1 MSERKQETIQFI
13 CPGCRNTAVL
23 PKESIGT
30 FMPCPSCGVSMA
42 VDADDTPRPPGAT
55 DSTIEEVQLVR
66 RVTFR
71 VFRLNMFESWE
82 SLFEETAKFANT
94 LPARSLDQHQP
105 FRRRCDRD
113 MCSDGLVLDGRAGLT
128 RPQQP

>member
-1 MSERKQETIQFI
+1 MSEYEQESIQFI
-13 CPGCRNTAVL
+13 CPGCRNTAQL

-30 FMPCPSCGVSMA
+30 FMPCPSCGMSMA
-42 VDADDTPRPPGAT
+42 IDADDTPRTPVEEPPT
-55 DSTIEEVQLVR
+55 EDVQLVR

-94 LPARSLDQHQP
+94 LPPSDLINISHSGGDAIGTCAATVWFWTVQP
-105 FRRRCDRD
+105 
-113 MCSDGLVLDGRAGLT
+113 A
-128 RPQQP
+128 

>member
-42 VDADDTPRPPGAT
+42 VDADDTPSPPNAT
-55 DSTIEEVQLVR
+55 DSTTEEVQLVR

-94 LPARSLDQHQP
+94 LPPGALINISHSGGDAIGTCAATVWYWTVEP
-105 FRRRCDRD
+105 
-113 MCSDGLVLDGRAGLT
+113 A
-128 RPQQP
+128 